1 MALPVQ
7 ILFTKSKQLK
17 SIVSWT
23 ACVSHYHYR
32 NPISSLWKKTT
43 TTTTT
48 PSQRRK
54 LLPLRGRKNK
64 NKTKTHHCFTK
75 QNPTDLPEAFLALG
89 LFVGMMEIYSKYF
102 SVLFQLFHLCCYF
115 HHIAREIMEIS
126 NFVFLVLC
134 SKYCSQDIF
143 FLLYLERRGR
153 R

>member
-32 NPISSLWKKTT
+32 NPISSLWKKKK
-43 TTTTT
+43 
-48 PSQRRK
+48 QQQ
-54 LLPLRGRKNK
+54 LLPKGGNSFPSMGEKNK
-64 NKTKTHHCFTK
+64 KQKTHHCFTK
-75 QNPTDLPEAFLALG
+75 QNPTDLPEAFLALS
-89 LFVGMMEIYSKYF
+89 LFVGMMEVYSKYF

-143 FLLYLERRGR
+143 FLLYLEGRGR